1 MCGCMR
7 VWVCACVSACVPAC
21 VRVCVRAR
29 MCVRARVCVFVR
41 ACARVLRSNN
51 FGFISVGVTNAGDL
65 TTNEKLLAS
74 RQFCDSVTNY
84 GWRKLS

>member
-1 MCGCMR
+1 
-7 VWVCACVSACVPAC
+7 
-21 VRVCVRAR
+21 
-29 MCVRARVCVFVR
+29 MCVRARVCVCVCARVR
-41 ACARVLRSNN
+41 ARVLRSNN

-74 RQFCDSVTNY
+74 RQFCETYGVISY